1 MNDYMRDKSCRNKS
15 SGLMGAAILIT
26 LGVLFT
32 LQNFTR
38 FDFGETWP
46 ALLIVIGVFS
56 YLKRSAPATD
66 YSQPYGPQATV
77 PPPPAA
83 AVPPQQLD
91 SKVNQ

>member
-1 MNDYMRDKSCRNKS
+1 MNDYTKDKSCRSKS

-46 ALLIVIGVFS
+46 VLLIVIGVFS

-83 AVPPQQLD
+83 AVPPQQHD
-91 SKVNQ
+91 SQVNP

>member
-1 MNDYMRDKSCRNKS
+1 MNDYVKDKSCGNKS
-15 SGLMGAAILIT
+15 SGLMGAAVLIT
-26 LGVLFT
+26 LGVLFMI
-32 LQNFTR
+32 QNFTR

-46 ALLIVIGVFS
+46 ALLIVIGVFL

-83 AVPPQQLD
+83 AVPPQQHD

>member
-1 MNDYMRDKSCRNKS
+1 MRDKSCRNKN

-26 LGVLFT
+26 LGVLFM

-56 YLKRSAPATD
+56 YLRHSAATTNSD
-66 YSQPYGPQATV
+66 Q
-77 PPPPAA
+77 

>member
-1 MNDYMRDKSCRNKS
+1 MNDYMRDKSCRNKT

-32 LQNFTR
+32 VQNFTR
-38 FDFGETWP
+38 FDFGATWP

-56 YLKRSAPATD
+56 YLRHSAAATN
-66 YSQPYGPQATV
+66 SGQPYGPQATV

-83 AVPPQQLD
+83 AIPPQQHD
-91 SKVNQ
+91 SKVNP

>member
-1 MNDYMRDKSCRNKS
+1 MNDSMRDKSCRNKS
-15 SGLMGAAILIT
+15 SGLMWAAILIT
-26 LGVLFT
+26 LGVLFL

-83 AVPPQQLD
+83 VPPQQHD
-91 SKVNQ
+91 SQVNQ